1 MPQDLLKLP
10 VLKIDTSAADVCVKC
25 TKEDEISEIYQR
37 VKEMHK
43 WMFIGNGKEAWT
55 VRMDRVERV
64 ANCVVGLASVLV
76 VSALLSG
83 AGILF
88 WHLFKVAK

>member
-1 MPQDLLKLP
+1 M
-10 VLKIDTSAADVCVKC
+10 LKIDASAADVCVKC
-25 TKEDEISEIYQR
+25 TKEQEISDIHKL
-37 VKEMHK
+37 VMEMHK

-64 ANCVVGLASVLV
+64 ANAVVNLTSALLV
-76 VSALLSG
+76 AALLSG